1 MSADRKDDELPEND
15 ADFKAMPDF
24 IKTALPDFGTKAA
37 TVRDTAIAHRKES
50 QPVTL
55 KHMIFE
61 MRAKGILPPG
71 KRPRAK
77 HFETLAALK
86 NAEVSA
92 RRADMMS
99 KDLAAIEAIGG
110 MGGLIVATM
119 TDPKA
124 KATQK
129 QGALQQ
135 VGNLYRLAPQLVNG
149 QYAKQGEE
157 DNIFSLSPDELRAI
171 QRELGDMDEEDGE

>member
-1 MSADRKDDELPEND
+1 MSKDQNDDENSKSD
-15 ADFKAMPDF
+15 ADFNAMPDF
-24 IKTALPDFGTKAA
+24 IKTPLPDFGTKAA
-37 TVRDTAIAHRKES
+37 AVRDIAIAHRKEA

-55 KHMIFE
+55 KVMIFE

-71 KRPRAK
+71 KKPRAK

-86 NAEVSA
+86 NAEVAA

-135 VGNLYRLAPQLVNG
+135 AGNLYRLAPQLVNG

-157 DNIFSLSPDELRAI
+157 DNLFSLSTDELKAI
-171 QRELGDMDEEDGE
+171 QRELGGGDDEE